1 MKIAVSSTGTDLS
14 ANVDE
19 RFGRCRYFLF
29 VETDDMAFEAID
41 NTNADLTSSAGIQ
54 SAGIVADAGAKVVI
68 TGNCGPKAM
77 QVFDAAN
84 VRVILGQRGVIR
96 DVVEKFKKGE
106 LDASIG
112 GNLQQPVGA
121 GSVGASPMS
130 WGSGRGGGRGMGG
143 GRGRGGCGGGMG
155 MGRRCMATDGGTQP
169 VQPRGAGNPANQQRQ
184 QLQQQADALK
194 QQLAEIENKI
204 RDLT

>member
-112 GNLQQPVGA
+112 GNLQQPVG
-121 GSVGASPMS
+121 GGIGRGVPYVLGIWKRRRSGNGWWPR
-130 WGSGRGGGRGMGG
+130 SGRLRRRHGHGPPMHGYRWRHPTGPTA
-143 GRGRGGCGGGMG
+143 RSRKSSQPAAPTTAAT
-155 MGRRCMATDGGTQP
+155 GRRAKTAIGG
-169 VQPRGAGNPANQQRQ
+169 N
-184 QLQQQADALK
+184 
-194 QQLAEIENKI
+194 
-204 RDLT
+204 